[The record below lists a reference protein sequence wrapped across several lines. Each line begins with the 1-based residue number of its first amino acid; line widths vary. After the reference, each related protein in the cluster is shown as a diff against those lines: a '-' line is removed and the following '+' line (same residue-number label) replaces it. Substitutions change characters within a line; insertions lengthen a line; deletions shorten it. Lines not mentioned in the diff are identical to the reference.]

1 MSAPIID
8 QEASLESDLEEVSYT
23 LVHLE
28 AHPLTAGM
36 APEFKSML
44 AETLDVIGQEAMYRT
59 DIFKGNALVA
69 VADEDLDGVVDTTVK
84 TLLIETGGNR
94 TVPLYTMYVGT
105 DRVSD
110 LKRPVLGD
118 ELEKTRTWVPML
130 KSASSPALNALS
142 EVVAAK
148 VKAADDAIVAL
159 GDARRRN
166 KEFRAV
172 GARKVLVDKI
182 NALRKSTYGKL
193 SELPYK
199 YPEKNLPANFAERF
213 FKHAP
218 PKKSQAKAEPTVAEL
233 NAMIAE
239 SEAHTASLKK
249 QLAEALVKDDAA
261 AKAKEE
267 MAAKKAALA
276 EAQKAAED
284 ALAKVAALKSALSAE
299 M

>member
-1 MSAPIID
+1 MSASNIEYD
-8 QEASLESDLEEVSYT
+8 ASLDSDLDEVSYT

-28 AHPLTAGM
+28 AYPITAAM

-44 AETLDVIGQEAMYRT
+44 AETLDVMGQEAMHRV

-69 VADEDLDGVVDTTVK
+69 VADEDLDGAVDTTVQ
-84 TLLIETGGNR
+84 TLLIETGGARN
-94 TVPLYTMYVGT
+94 VPLFTMYLGNG
-105 DRVSD
+105 RISD

-118 ELEKTRTWVPML
+118 ELEKCRTWVPML

-142 EVVAAK
+142 EVVDAK
-148 VKAADDAIVAL
+148 VKAADDAIEAL
-159 GDARRRN
+159 ADAKRKN

-172 GARKVLVDKI
+172 GTRKALVDKI

-213 FKHAP
+213 FKHTTA
-218 PKKSQAKAEPTVAEL
+218 KKAQAKAEPTAAEL
-233 NAMIAE
+233 SAMIVE
-239 SEAHTASLKK
+239 SEAHTTNLKK
-249 QLAEALVKDDAA
+249 QLAEAIAREDAA

-267 MAAKKAALA
+267 LAAKKVALA
-276 EAQKAAED
+276 EAQKAAEE
-284 ALAKVAALKSALSAE
+284 ALAKVAALKSAMPAD